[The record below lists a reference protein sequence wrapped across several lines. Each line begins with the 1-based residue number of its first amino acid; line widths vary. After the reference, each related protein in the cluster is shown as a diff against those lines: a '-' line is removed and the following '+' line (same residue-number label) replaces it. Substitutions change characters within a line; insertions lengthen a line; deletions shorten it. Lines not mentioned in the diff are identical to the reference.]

1 MNNIIM
7 LEESKSESKSEL
19 LDFIKLYD
27 TLSCNP
33 LKIEEEYLDKKKFV
47 VITTIIKHNWKI
59 D

>member
-1 MNNIIM
+1 M